1 MSASL
6 FFLLAAA
13 LLSLVLASAAVAE
26 PQLSAVVPVTT
37 ANAPLYAVWSDLTG
51 SFFNITTVDL
61 STGTPL

>member
-1 MSASL
+1 MSAPL

-13 LLSLVLASAAVAE
+13 LLSLAGAAVGE
-26 PQLSAVVPVTT
+26 PQLSAVVPVTA

-51 SFFNITTVDL
+51 SFFNITTVDP